1 MAEIKKQPVSL
12 FPFAG
17 FYNAVF
23 NPIRS
28 ISTATWKTF
37 GALSTARIIR
47 IGIGM
52 VSSVLWARYV
62 SQETYGQYQLISSL
76 LAIVA
81 GYCLSGL
88 GQSLTISAAKAYDG
102 NFFRIVGLKTLAT
115 LGGSIALGGF
125 AYYYSETQPAIST
138 GLLIAACIFPFYQLQ
153 NIWMAW
159 FSGQGRLSLLA
170 GLKISGN
177 LIAFATLG
185 LLIFYDL
192 AQLSYLV
199 VGLMGGMAGLSILS
213 VIHIFRTRRNRIKNR
228 ETITYGFHTT
238 AASLL
243 SGLILADKFLI
254 NEYLSP
260 ESLAVYAIAL
270 LFPEQIKYLYSVFNQ
285 MFIRHFASAG
295 NVLDVWKYIKP
306 KIGILFVIFFSIGL
320 AGFLLIPVLIPFLF
334 SERYAEAVPYAKWL
348 WLNMGITAPFTYFGN
363 VLTAQQK
370 KAFTYFSF
378 NGYTISISAL
388 YLLLIPQYGL
398 WGAVYAKILSTIFIS
413 LWYALAFYYHLKT
426 SQRIQK

>member
-17 FYNAVF
+17 FCNAVF

-76 LAIVA
+76 LAIVS

-102 NFFRIVGLKTLAT
+102 NLSRIAGLKTLAT

-125 AYYYSETQPAIST
+125 AYYYSETQPAVST
-138 GLLIAACIFPFYQLQ
+138 GLLIAACIFPFYELQ
-153 NIWMAW
+153 HIWVSW

-177 LIAFATLG
+177 LIAFAALG
-185 LLIFYDL
+185 MLILYDL
-192 AQLSYLV
+192 TQLSYLV
-199 VGLMGGMAGLSILS
+199 IGLMGAISVLSILT
-213 VIHIFRTRRNRIKNR
+213 VIHIFRTRRNGIENR
-228 ETITYGFHTT
+228 ETITYGFHAT

-270 LFPEQIKYLYSVFNQ
+270 LFPEQIKYLYSIFNQ
-285 MFIRHFASAG
+285 MFIPHVTSAK
-295 NVLDVWKYIKP
+295 DVQAAWSYLKP
-306 KIGILFVIFFSIGL
+306 KLIPLFGLFFLISIT
-320 AGFLLIPVLIPFLF
+320 GFIAIPVLIPLAF
-334 SERYAEAVPYAKWL
+334 SQKYADAVPFAKWL
-348 WLNMGITAPFTYFGN
+348 WLCLGILSPFTFLGN
-363 VLTAQQK
+363 LLFAQQK
-370 KAFTYFSF
+370 KMFTYLSYT
-378 NGYTISISAL
+378 GYPILVSGL
-388 YLLLIPQYGL
+388 YFFLIPQYGL
-398 WGAVYAKILSTIFIS
+398 YGAIAAKILSVGALS
-413 LWYALAFYYHLKT
+413 LFYTCSFYVYLKRT
-426 SQRIQK
+426 RLSPE